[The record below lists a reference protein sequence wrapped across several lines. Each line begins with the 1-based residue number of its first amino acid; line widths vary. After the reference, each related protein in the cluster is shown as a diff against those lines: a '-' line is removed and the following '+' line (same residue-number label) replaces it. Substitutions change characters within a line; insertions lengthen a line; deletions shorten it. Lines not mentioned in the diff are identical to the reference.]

1 VHPFRSAGACQ
12 YILFLNRD
20 RISIQLSRNNS
31 SRLISHTSISAIM
44 PFSIH
49 LRSPTQPGLP
59 NRQRRLSTEETN
71 RMILI
76 SRRKSSDEASLKD
89 RNLRVYLGHAHIAE
103 TLKHEFID
111 VVQPQH
117 EIRPEPILRPRRIQW
132 ADSFSR
138 RSDSTKDAAL
148 AIEDDGEEDF
158 DSLALVRTPSRAA
171 QPPRVDIMTTPIC
184 QSHG

>member
-1 VHPFRSAGACQ
+1 
-12 YILFLNRD
+12 
-20 RISIQLSRNNS
+20 
-31 SRLISHTSISAIM
+31 M

-49 LRSPTQPGLP
+49 LRSPTRLSVP

-111 VVQPQH
+111 VDQPQH
-117 EIRPEPILRPRRIQW
+117 EIRPDQISRPQRIQW
-132 ADSFSR
+132 ADSFAQ
-138 RSDSTKDAAL
+138 RSHSTENATL
-148 AIEDDGEEDF
+148 AVNDDGEEDF

-171 QPPRVDIMTTPIC
+171 QPPQDDITTTPIC

>member
-1 VHPFRSAGACQ
+1 
-12 YILFLNRD
+12 
-20 RISIQLSRNNS
+20 
-31 SRLISHTSISAIM
+31 M

-49 LRSPTQPGLP
+49 LRSPTRPGVP

-76 SRRKSSDEASLKD
+76 SRRKSSDEASLRD

-111 VVQPQH
+111 IDQPQH
-117 EIRPEPILRPRRIQW
+117 DIRPDPTSRPQRIQW
-132 ADSFSR
+132 ADSFAQ
-138 RSDSTKDAAL
+138 RSHSIKDAAL
-148 AIEDDGEEDF
+148 AIDDDGEEDF

-171 QPPRVDIMTTPIC
+171 QPPRDDITTTPIC
-184 QSHG
+184 QNHG

>member
-1 VHPFRSAGACQ
+1 
-12 YILFLNRD
+12 
-20 RISIQLSRNNS
+20 
-31 SRLISHTSISAIM
+31 M
-44 PFSIH
+44 PFSMH
-49 LRSPTQPGLP
+49 LRSPTRPGVP

-111 VVQPQH
+111 VDQPQH
-117 EIRPEPILRPRRIQW
+117 EIRPDPISRPQRIQW
-132 ADSFSR
+132 ADSFAQ

-148 AIEDDGEEDF
+148 AIDDDGEEDF

-171 QPPRVDIMTTPIC
+171 QPPRDDITTTPKC
-184 QSHG
+184 RSHG